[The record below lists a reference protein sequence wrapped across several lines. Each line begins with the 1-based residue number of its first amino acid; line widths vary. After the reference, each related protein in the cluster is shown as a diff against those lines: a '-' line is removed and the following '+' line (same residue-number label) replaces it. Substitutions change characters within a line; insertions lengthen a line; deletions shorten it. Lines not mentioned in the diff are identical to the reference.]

1 MNLVSEIYDKHGIKI
16 YRGEVKNGKRH
27 GIGDAYHQNGELLYR
42 GEWKNDKIYIP
53 PFPRHLKKVKF
64 NVGSGGQGSI
74 SVYEDTKTKEL
85 FAAKKYKKQR
95 VGQRQ
100 YLNLGYLNYLDICH
114 KSYVC
119 PFGLYK
125 KHDDIYLVMTYLK
138 DYKELSKVHFSMK
151 EKIIICQKIWNQL
164 QLLHKNN
171 IVHCD
176 LKPSNIMVHPE
187 NLKTNIIDFGGA
199 IILSNDPKKK
209 YKLFSTT
216 RNYLTIARHKLHTA
230 KVLKQNDTRTLI
242 RVLHNFLFSK
252 KGRGNYKQM
261 KQDLGKYITLSV

>member
-1 MNLVSEIYDKHGIKI
+1 
-16 YRGEVKNGKRH
+16 
-27 GIGDAYHQNGELLYR
+27 
-42 GEWKNDKIYIP
+42 
-53 PFPRHLKKVKF
+53 
-64 NVGSGGQGSI
+64 
-74 SVYEDTKTKEL
+74 
-85 FAAKKYKKQR
+85 
-95 VGQRQ
+95 
-100 YLNLGYLNYLDICH
+100 
-114 KSYVC
+114 
-119 PFGLYK
+119 
-125 KHDDIYLVMTYLK
+125 
-138 DYKELSKVHFSMK
+138 MK

-252 KGRGNYKQM
+252 N
-261 KQDLGKYITLSV
+261 I

>member
-1 MNLVSEIYDKHGIKI
+1 MNLVSEIYDKHGVKI
-16 YRGEVKNGKRH
+16 YRGEVKDGKRH

-53 PFPRHLKKVKF
+53 PFPRHLKKVKV
-64 NVGSGGQGSI
+64 NVGYGGQGSI

-252 KGRGNYKQM
+252 KGHGNYKKM